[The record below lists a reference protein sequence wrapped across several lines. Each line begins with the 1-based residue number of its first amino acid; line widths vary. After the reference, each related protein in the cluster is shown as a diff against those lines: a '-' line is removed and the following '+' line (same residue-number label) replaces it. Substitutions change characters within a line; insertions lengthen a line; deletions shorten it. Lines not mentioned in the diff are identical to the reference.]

1 MDLFEAM
8 NIKPMLIGA
17 TGEAFDDPDFL
28 YELKLDGER
37 CIAYLDPTE
46 GTVLRNKR
54 NRNML
59 PLIPELAHIHLQV
72 SHRCVLDGELIVIKD
87 GMPNFFEIQRR
98 SLMSNQFSI
107 RVASNRFPASFI
119 AFDLLYD
126 RDQQITQLP
135 LVERKAR
142 LEEILSENE
151 RIAVSRTVE
160 NRGVEFYRLTR
171 EQGLEGIVA
180 KRKDSHYYLDRRTK
194 DWIKI
199 KNLQEEE
206 FVICGYLEKAQGVV
220 SLVLGKYDG
229 AQITE
234 ADQSGLRNLH
244 DLRYQG
250 HVTLG
255 VSGLA
260 WQHIQAA
267 KRSRAH
273 PFAQEPPRGN
283 ERAVWL
289 VPRLV
294 CTVSYMMKT
303 SGGSMRQPVF
313 KGLRLDKTPDEVVKP
328 PSPRQQGGF

>member
-1 MDLFEAM
+1 MDLFEAK

-17 TGEAFDDPDFL
+17 TGEPFDDPDYL

-37 CIAYLDPTE
+37 CIAYLDPGG

-59 PLIPELAHIHLQV
+59 PLIPELTRIHLQV
-72 SHRCVLDGELIVIKD
+72 SRRCVLDGELIVIKD

-98 SLMSNQFSI
+98 SLMSNQFTI
-107 RVASNRFPASFI
+107 RVASARLPASFI
-119 AFDLLYD
+119 AFDLLYEQ
-126 RDQQITQLP
+126 DQQITHLP
-135 LVERKAR
+135 LVERKGR
-142 LEEILSENE
+142 LEKILSEDE
-151 RIAVSRTVE
+151 RIAISRTLE
-160 NRGVEFYRLTR
+160 NQGVEFYQLTR

-180 KRKDSHYYLDRRTK
+180 KKKDSRYYLDRRTK

-206 FVICGYLEKAQGVV
+206 FVICGYLEKEKGVI

-229 AQITE
+229 VQTPESNQRA
-234 ADQSGLRNLH
+234 
-244 DLRYQG
+244 LRYQG

-255 VSGLA
+255 VSSLA

-289 VPRLV
+289 VPHLV
-294 CTVSYMMKT
+294 CTVTYMMKT

-313 KGLRLDKTPDEVVKP
+313 KGLRLDKTPIEC
-328 PSPRQQGGF
+328 STCRG

>member
-1 MDLFEAM
+1 MDLFEAK

-17 TGEAFDDPDFL
+17 TGEPFDDPDYL

-37 CIAYLDPTE
+37 CIAYLDPGG

-59 PLIPELAHIHLQV
+59 PLIPELARIHLQV
-72 SHRCVLDGELIVIKD
+72 SRRCVLDGELIVIKD

-98 SLMSNQFSI
+98 SLMSNEFSI
-107 RVASNRFPASFI
+107 RVASRRLPASYI
-119 AFDLLYD
+119 AFDLLYEQD
-126 RDQQITQLP
+126 YQITHLP
-135 LVERKAR
+135 LVERKGR
-142 LEEILSENE
+142 LEKILSEDE
-151 RIAVSRTVE
+151 RIAISRTVE
-160 NRGVEFYRLTR
+160 NQGVEFYQLTR

-180 KRKDSHYYLDRRTK
+180 KRKDSRYYLDRRTK

-206 FVICGYLEKAQGVV
+206 FIICGYLEKEKGVV

-229 AQITE
+229 VQTPE
-234 ADQSGLRNLH
+234 PNHRTLL
-244 DLRYQG
+244 YQG

-255 VSGLA
+255 ISGLA
-260 WQHIQAA
+260 WQYIQAA

-289 VPRLV
+289 VPHLV
-294 CTVSYMMKT
+294 CTVTYMMKT

-313 KGLRLDKTPDEVVKP
+313 KGLRLDKTPIEC
-328 PSPRQQGGF
+328 STCRG